1 MKNKLILAIN
11 YINLLS
17 ALYLAASSIYY
28 YQVQK
33 IGFIL
38 FFSSYIIEVFL
49 EKKWKNILFN
59 KQTLFFGVLLLFF
72 SLALIYYPF
81 DSEKFFAKLM
91 DKRFPLFGFGL
102 VGLLG
107 VNKKFK
113 LSYFLNV
120 FVISSVIAI
129 TTIIFRGAGLF
140 DFLKGEAGG
149 VNFSIFRIEY
159 VNEHMMFNFFLNIS
173 FIGVWYILSRRWKLI
188 HWAVRILYLLST
200 LLIVYTLAISE
211 GRSGFLA
218 GIFIS
223 GGFIFYE
230 IWRRNRKIGFV
241 AFISIP
247 IMLGYMI
254 LHQDRI
260 SNMQIKS
267 ENRVFLWVA
276 ALPVIQEKPVFGH
289 GISQA
294 QEKYNIQRIKHQSE
308 ELKDYLDSHN
318 NQLIDCHNQY
328 LQTTMEFGV
337 VGLLLLL
344 FIYGFPLFVINKQRR
359 ILSILFILLS
369 MYQSIFDMFV
379 TGQFSSLFCIL
390 LICLFSMENDVI
402 RNNQMVED

>member
-17 ALYLAASSIYY
+17 ALYLAATSIYY
-28 YQVQK
+28 YHVQK

-38 FFSSYIIEVFL
+38 FFSSYFIEVFL
-49 EKKWKNILFN
+49 EKKWKNIQFN
-59 KQTLFFGVLLLFF
+59 KQTLFFGFLLLFF

-81 DSEKFFAKLM
+81 DSEKYFATLM
-91 DKRFPLFGFGL
+91 NKRFSLLGFGF

-129 TTIIFRGAGLF
+129 AYVIFRGAGF
-140 DFLKGEAGG
+140 TDFLKGEVGG
-149 VNFSIFRIEY
+149 INFTISRIKY
-159 VNEHMMFNFFLNIS
+159 VNQHMMFNFFLNVS

-188 HWAVRILYLLST
+188 HWAIRLLYLLAT
-200 LLIVYTLAISE
+200 LVIVYTLAISE

-218 GIFIS
+218 GVFIS

-230 IWRRNRKIGFV
+230 IWRRNRKIGFI
-241 AFISIP
+241 AIIFIP
-247 IMLGYMI
+247 IMMVYMV

-267 ENRVFLWVA
+267 EQRIFLWEA
-276 ALPVIQEKPVFGH
+276 AIPVIQETPFFGH
-289 GISQA
+289 GISKA
-294 QEKYNIQRIKHQSE
+294 QERYDIYRIIYQTDEIKNDIELHQNK
-308 ELKDYLDSHN
+308 LN
-318 NQLIDCHNQY
+318 DCHNQY
-328 LQTTMEFGV
+328 LQTTMEFGIL
-337 VGLLLLL
+337 GLLLLL
-344 FIYGFPLFVINKQRR
+344 FIYIFPLFIIDKQRR
-359 ILSILFILLS
+359 ILSILFIFLI
-369 MYQSIFDMFV
+369 MYQSIFDMFL

-390 LICLFSMENDVI
+390 LVCLFSMENDVT
-402 RNNQMVED
+402 RNNQMLED